1 MNYRFYLRSN
11 RPNKKGQSALYFIIE
26 DARPIWVP
34 TQLHLFK
41 EEWDHDLQD
50 ISRHAGIVS
59 KRKFTELQYKADLY
73 KQSIEFENKAFSLRD
88 FKLAVLTADLDQVN
102 NPTLAFLI
110 SEYID
115 KKQMSYERSLH
126 YQAFKTE
133 LQQLHPGIRIKEI
146 TYQFGSKLYKHY
158 CENFT
163 TNTAT
168 RKMKQLKAVV
178 HYAIDLNIIK
188 EDPLSKVKLK
198 AFTSKKTFLTIA
210 ELQALQDLYDS
221 AALNS
226 YQLNVLRHFL
236 FACYTGMRIS
246 DIIKFSVTMVTDDC
260 IYFNQQ
266 KTEEP
271 VIIPLSDFA
280 KQLIQKPF
288 DIRSGQYLNRELQSI
303 AAAAGIKKHV
313 TMHVGRHTFATV
325 SLRLGMELITVS
337 KILGHTSVKQTEAYL
352 HLLED
357 HLKNQMNVWNNLKV
371 VHKNVAG

>member
-11 RPNKKGQSALYFIIE
+11 RANKKGLASLYFIIE
-26 DARPIWVP
+26 EDRPIWIP
-34 TQLHLFK
+34 AKIKLPALHWDQDDQQLHK
-41 EEWDHDLQD
+41 DAD
-50 ISRHAGIVS
+50 IVS
-59 KRKFTELQYKADLY
+59 RRKFTELHYKAALY
-73 KQSIEFENKAFSLRD
+73 KQSIEFDNRAFSLRD
-88 FKLAVLTADLDQVN
+88 FKLAVLTADLDQLN
-102 NPTLAFLI
+102 NPTIAFLI
-110 SEYID
+110 DEYISN
-115 KKQMSYERSLH
+115 KEMSFERSKH
-126 YQAFKTE
+126 YSALKDE
-133 LQQLHPGIRIKEI
+133 LQKIFPGLRLKDV
-146 TYQFGSKLYKHY
+146 TFYFGSKLYKY
-158 CENFT
+158 YSEMFT

-168 RKMKQLKAVV
+168 RKMKQLKAVIHFAV
-178 HYAIDLNIIK
+178 DLKLLK

-198 AFTSKKTFLTIA
+198 AFTSKKTFLTIP
-210 ELQALQDLYDS
+210 ELQALQELYDS
-221 AALNS
+221 NALNL

-246 DIIKFSVTMVTDDC
+246 DIGNLNVTMVTDDC

-280 KQLIQKPF
+280 KQLIKKPF
-288 DIRSGQYLNRELQSI
+288 DIRSGQYLNRELATI

>member
-11 RPNKKGQSALYFIIE
+11 RPNNKGLASLYFIIE
-26 DARPIWVP
+26 DDRPIWMP
-34 TQLHLFK
+34 AKLKLPSLHWDQDTQQLHR
-41 EEWDHDLQD
+41 DAD
-50 ISRHAGIVS
+50 IVI

-88 FKLAVLTADLDQVN
+88 FKLAVLTADLHQVN

-133 LQQLHPGIRIKEI
+133 LQQLYPGIRIKEI
-146 TYQFGSKLYKHY
+146 TYQFGSKLYKYY
-158 CENFT
+158 CETFT
-163 TNTAT
+163 SNTAT
-168 RKMKQLKAVV
+168 RKMKELKAVV
-178 HYAIDLNIIK
+178 HYAVDLNIIK
-188 EDPLSKVKLK
+188 EDPLKKVKLK

-246 DIIKFSVTMVTDDC
+246 DIIKFSVTMVADDC

-280 KQLIQKPF
+280 KQLIQRPF